1 MVDSGKSR
9 DIAVRIQTSLLPKV
23 MRHLV
28 RKQIIPCP
36 EVMESVVST
45 IKKVLTFLFT
55 ILLLVAVVAAVV
67 SAYQRTTN
75 SALELS
81 RKLMLGIGDIIIQR
95 TDDIFAAAESQLETN
110 VIIATSSVAA
120 PNSILYYRE
129 DWLKLFW
136 RELQLHD
143 YISSIYLADTQG
155 NMVQARTLPQP
166 STRVI
171 QQQADGAL
179 EYGVVRALDYSPLA
193 HTDHQTR
200 YDPRTRPWYP
210 QQQVNNET
218 QYTHL
223 YRFESTGKLGVT
235 VSRAYFDSTNR
246 MQGVFGADISL
257 EGVSDFLSKQ
267 TFGRRDMALIINDNS
282 ELVAYPTRLKLTNT
296 AKQSIQQTG
305 ALATVDMLSDEH
317 AWVAKA
323 WKLYQQA
330 RPAQRP
336 YSDASGDQTIWFSDD
351 GFGYAAVVLRFQG
364 SFGADWSL
372 LLVAPEEDLLGGVK
386 RSLQENM
393 TMTATIVLLFL
404 FILYLLFGRKREP
417 FK

>member
-1 MVDSGKSR
+1 
-9 DIAVRIQTSLLPKV
+9 
-23 MRHLV
+23 MRN
-28 RKQIIPCP
+28 QIIPCP
-36 EVMESVVST
+36 EVMNSVVST
-45 IKKVLTFLFT
+45 LKKILTFIFT
-55 ILLLVAVVAAVV
+55 LLLLAAVVTAIV

-95 TDDIFAAAESQLETN
+95 TDDIFAAAETQLETN

-120 PNSILYYRE
+120 PNSILHYQD

-143 YISSIYLADTQG
+143 YISSIFLADTQG
-155 NMVQARTLPQP
+155 NMLQARKLPQP

-171 QQQADGAL
+171 QHQDNDNGTL
-179 EYGVVRALDYSPLA
+179 EYATFRAPDYSPLA
-193 HTDHQTR
+193 HTDQVNG

-210 QQQVNNET
+210 QQQAGNAPQFT
-218 QYTHL
+218 PL
-223 YRFESTGKLGVT
+223 YRFESTGKLGIT
-235 VSRAYFDSTNR
+235 VSRAYFDTASHL
-246 MQGVFGADISL
+246 QGVFGADISL
-257 EGVSDFLSKQ
+257 DGLSDFLNKQ
-267 TFGRRDMALIINDNS
+267 TFGRRDMALIINDNN

-296 AKQSIQQTG
+296 AKQSIRQTG
-305 ALATVDMLSDEH
+305 ALATMDMLSDDH

-330 RPAQRP
+330 QPARRP
-336 YSDASGDQTIWFSDD
+336 YSDETGDNTIWFSHD
-351 GFGYAAVVLRFQG
+351 GFGYAAVILRFRE

-404 FILYLLFGRKREP
+404 FILYLLFGRKRE